1 MTWWCSATG
10 ELWTWSWKAYPGVW
24 VLVVLLLAWY
34 FRAVSRVN
42 AGTLSAHPPTTE
54 RPQERLARLG
64 ARKSFRIRPS
74 AWFLVGTLCIWAALD
89 WPIGALGAGYLVS
102 VHTVSYIL
110 LALVAPPC
118 LILGIPQDVQLK
130 AIQSPRLGPVLRLA
144 SRPWFAYA
152 LFNVVLFLT
161 HVPAVVDSVMS
172 SQVGAFTV
180 DLAWL
185 IAGLTLWWPLMAPT
199 ELIAIRR
206 PMKLAY
212 LFASTLPPIIP
223 SAFLTFADYP
233 LYATYELA
241 PRVYPI
247 LTAQQDQQI
256 AGLLMKLVG
265 DLPVWFAFG
274 VIFFRWARDSSTTP
288 PPMHPGSLAPR
299 GETTEGSQILKV

>member
-10 ELWTWSWKAYPGVW
+10 ALWTWSWRAYPGVW
-24 VLVVLLLAWY
+24 LLLALLGVWY
-34 FRAVSRVN
+34 LRAVRR
-42 AGTLSAHPPTTE
+42 AGGQAGGRSDGFAASG
-54 RPQERLARLG
+54 RLT
-64 ARKSFRIRPS
+64 
-74 AWFLVGTLCIWAALD
+74 AWFASGVLCIWLALD

-102 VHTVSYIL
+102 AHTVSYIL

-118 LILGIPQDVQLK
+118 IILGIPQDVQLG
-130 AIQSPRLGPVLRLA
+130 AIHSRPLGPLLRLA

-152 LFNVVLFLT
+152 MFNLVLYAT
-161 HVPAVVDSVMS
+161 HVPTIVDSLMS
-172 SQVGAFTV
+172 SQIGAFTI
-180 DLAWL
+180 DLSWL

-206 PMKLAY
+206 PMKMAY

-223 SAFLTFADYP
+223 SAFLTFAEYP

-256 AGLLMKLVG
+256 GGLLMKLVG

-274 VIFFRWARDSSTTP
+274 VIFFRWARDSTTTP
-288 PPMHPGSLAPR
+288 PPVHPGSLTRSAP
-299 GETTEGSQILKV
+299 SPAAS

>member
-10 ELWTWSWKAYPGVW
+10 ALWSWNWKAYPGVW
-24 VLVVLLLAWY
+24 LLVALLVVWYLKAARRQGGQLDSSGRQAAW
-34 FRAVSRVN
+34 
-42 AGTLSAHPPTTE
+42 PPN
-54 RPQERLARLG
+54 RLT
-64 ARKSFRIRPS
+64 
-74 AWFLVGTLCIWAALD
+74 AWFALGVLCIWAALD

-102 VHTVSYIL
+102 VHTISYIL
-110 LALVAPPC
+110 LALIAPPC
-118 LILGIPQDVQLK
+118 LILGIPHPVQLR
-130 AIQSPRLGPVLRLA
+130 AIQGSRLGPILRLA
-144 SRPWFAYA
+144 SRPWFGYTLFNIA
-152 LFNVVLFLT
+152 LFTT
-161 HVPAVVDSVMS
+161 HVPGIVDNLMS
-172 SQVGAFTV
+172 SQLGAFGV

-185 IAGLTLWWPLMAPT
+185 IGGLALWWPLMAPT
-199 ELIAIRR
+199 ELIAMRR
-206 PMKLAY
+206 PIKMAY

-274 VIFFRWARDSSTTP
+274 VIFFRWARDSNP
-288 PPMHPGSLAPR
+288 RALPVHPDSLVVR
-299 GETTEGSQILKV
+299 RET